1 TTIMAIPAPAGKPL
15 PGVTA
20 ERVAI
25 DTTVWAIPWPQLT
38 LLALLILAFLAIR
51 ITSAR
56 RRRRIEKLII
66 LTGRG
71 TPLGT

>member
-1 TTIMAIPAPAGKPL
+1 PL

-38 LLALLILAFLAIR
+38 LLLLLILAVLTLR
-51 ITSAR
+51 LTSIR

-66 LTGRG
+66 LNSRG